1 MINVIGVRFR
11 RAGKIYYFDPAGYEV
26 ETGQNVIVETARGV
40 EYGNV
45 VLASRNVEE
54 DKIVSPLKPVIR
66 VATKEDDDINK
77 HNIEKAKEAFD
88 ICLKKIHKHGLE
100 MKLVDSEFTF
110 DNNKVLFY
118 FTADGRI
125 DFRDL
130 VKDLASVFKTRI
142 ELRQIGVR
150 DETKVIGGIG
160 ICGRNLCCNSYLSEF
175 SPVSIKMAKEQN
187 LSLNPSKISGV
198 CGRLMCCLRNEQEAY
213 EELNKRLPMLVIL
226 LECMMEI
233 RVTYKVLMF

>member
-77 HNIEKAKEAFD
+77 HNIEKQ
-88 ICLKKIHKHGLE
+88 KK
-100 MKLVDSEFTF
+100 
-110 DNNKVLFY
+110 
-118 FTADGRI
+118 
-125 DFRDL
+125 
-130 VKDLASVFKTRI
+130 
-142 ELRQIGVR
+142 
-150 DETKVIGGIG
+150 
-160 ICGRNLCCNSYLSEF
+160 
-175 SPVSIKMAKEQN
+175 
-187 LSLNPSKISGV
+187 
-198 CGRLMCCLRNEQEAY
+198 
-213 EELNKRLPMLVIL
+213 L
-226 LECMMEI
+226 LI
-233 RVTYKVLMF
+233 YV